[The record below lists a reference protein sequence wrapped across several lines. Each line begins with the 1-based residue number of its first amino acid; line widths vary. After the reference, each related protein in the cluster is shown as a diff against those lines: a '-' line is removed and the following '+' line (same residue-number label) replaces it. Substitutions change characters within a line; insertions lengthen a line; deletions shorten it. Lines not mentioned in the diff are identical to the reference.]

1 MRLNL
6 MDEKRVKRYKEKLDL
21 IEMRISQIKEWTN
34 NFNEEDFDRN
44 ELVKLATYKA
54 FQEIVEGSMD
64 VIAMLCKDN
73 GIPPRD
79 DYSNIEALLKKKIID
94 DELSKIMIEGN
105 GLRNRIVHKYNKLD
119 DKKAFIEIIES
130 LPEFERFIEVVEN
143 WIEKQLKK

>member
-1 MRLNL
+1 

>member
-1 MRLNL
+1 

-130 LPEFERFIEVVEN
+130 LSEFERFIEVVEN
-143 WIEKQLKK
+143 WIEKRLKR

>member
-1 MRLNL
+1 

-21 IEMRISQIKEWTN
+21 IEMRISQIREWTN

-54 FQEIVEGSMD
+54 FQEIVESSMD
-64 VIAMLCKDN
+64 IIAMLCKDN
-73 GIPPRD
+73 GILPKD

-94 DELSKIMIEGN
+94 DELSKNMIEGN

-119 DKKAFIEIIES
+119 DKKAFIEIIGS
-130 LPEFERFIEVVEN
+130 LPKFERFIEVVKN